1 MKPQRFVIFT
11 LVLFVLCLSSAFG
24 FVINRYE
31 KGYSITNFVEDCD
44 LIVYGTVVEKEY
56 VLRRL
61 APDKFDSCTTDITID
76 VKDLIKGTP
85 NAGDDRVKFMI
96 QRGECFDPKTGEEYY
111 YEMAGEVEF
120 ELEER
125 VLLFLRK
132 STHFS
137 ELRRP
142 HGGYGVFRYTEGK
155 FLLKRGKFLVIYTV
169 DEDVYKGIDLPAN
182 LVIQIAKA
190 AAKDPEASRRLEED
204 IKAHIKRFETLTNRL
219 KREAKAI
226 VGTE

>member
-1 MKPQRFVIFT
+1 
-11 LVLFVLCLSSAFG
+11 
-24 FVINRYE
+24 
-31 KGYSITNFVEDCD
+31 
-44 LIVYGTVVEKEY
+44 
-56 VLRRL
+56 
-61 APDKFDSCTTDITID
+61 
-76 VKDLIKGTP
+76 
-85 NAGDDRVKFMI
+85 MI

-120 ELEER
+120 ELKER

-137 ELRRP
+137 ELPRP

-155 FLLKRGKFLVIYTV
+155 FLLKRGKFSIIYTF

-190 AAKDPEASRRLEED
+190 AAKNPEASRRLEQE
-204 IKAHIKRFETLTNRL
+204 IKAHILLFENLTGRL
-219 KREAKAI
+219 KREAQAI
-226 VGTE
+226 QE